1 MDFPVTREIL
11 KQFPGWVEAFAATVP
26 TPERA
31 RLSGGD
37 FRWEYPVKDAKA
49 LLVTKAVRI
58 ASGLQAA
65 MHLADVRYTAEV
77 MVILRTVSDFASEIW
92 FISEGLIGGSF
103 TEEQNRFIA
112 QHFASLPSDPDELA
126 AREREYYVGRKPMAK
141 SLRRM
146 AEQSGVPADQIV
158 NITAF
163 LNKGYDG
170 FVHGASY
177 SAMELFTGESFT
189 FMMSGHK
196 SDRFVYFAK
205 IGVAG
210 KLKEGLNA
218 LSYMAL
224 AWKRQDL
231 YEELRS
237 AFMRLDA
244 SEEDTRKACASI
256 RT

>member
-1 MDFPVTREIL
+1 MDFPVTRAIL
-11 KQFPGWVEAFAATVP
+11 KQFPDWVEAFAATLP

-31 RLSGGD
+31 RLPGGD
-37 FRWEYPVKDAKA
+37 FRWEYSVKDGKA

-77 MVILRTVSDFASEIW
+77 MVILRTVSDFASEIG
-92 FISEGLIGGSF
+92 FVSEGFIRGSF
-103 TEEQNRFIA
+103 TQEQNQFID
-112 QHFASLPSDPDELA
+112 QHFASVPSDPDELA
-126 AREREYYVGRKPMAK
+126 AREREYYIGRKAMAK
-141 SLRRM
+141 PLRRL
-146 AEQSGVPADQIV
+146 AEQSGMPADQIA

-177 SAMELFTGESFT
+177 SAMELFTGGSFT
-189 FMMSGHK
+189 FMMSGNK
-196 SDRFVYFAK
+196 SDRAACIAK
-205 IGVAG
+205 IAVAG

-218 LSYMAL
+218 LSFMAL
-224 AWKRQDL
+224 VWKRQDID
-231 YEELRS
+231 EELRS

-244 SEEDTRKACASI
+244 SKEDTRIACASI
-256 RT
+256 LA